1 MNMLPI
7 LLLGKDS
14 PPWMLVALTLCL
26 PAITVFFSK
35 YSHLWFLR
43 FQQMTT
49 AAPVEFQARLQLQSW
64 LHEPDSI
71 VRQFALLLW
80 EWNRTNKTVNC
91 NNFLEETADRRW
103 NDIEEDGNTVPFF
116 VDSPHT
122 AFWHKDRPSIHY
134 TMWIDRF
141 VDRDNISHGEIKLKI
156 ICKNKDAT
164 PQQLM
169 DHLAY
174 LRERSETLKHERAL
188 KQVVLVSSPE
198 EKKEGSGPSFMKY
211 EFKSTSTFANFF
223 CEEAR
228 IVEADLASFLTK
240 KSLYE
245 RTGRPWTYTLLNEG
259 PPGTGK
265 TKLVKAIANHT
276 GRTLIILNLRHI
288 PNVQTLYEAFHSSVL
303 GGDHIPHEKRL
314 YYIPEVD
321 TQKLEELKMR
331 AGSLAGSL
339 AGPDQ
344 EGSGEDTGDE
354 KKQTKGVKK
363 AATAAPSLA
372 EDAKPTLG
380 EILNVL
386 DGVPERYG
394 HILVMD
400 TNAVQRLDP
409 ALVRPGRVDRIL
421 SWQNLS
427 SKSVKQL
434 LEHTYEVTIPNT
446 AALPDRLYSAAELQ
460 QQMATHTKWQDI
472 PQCEESLIEYLEILS
487 SA

>member
-1 MNMLPI
+1 
-7 LLLGKDS
+7 
-14 PPWMLVALTLCL
+14 
-26 PAITVFFSK
+26 
-35 YSHLWFLR
+35 
-43 FQQMTT
+43 MTA

-91 NNFLEETADRRW
+91 SNFLEETADRRW
-103 NDIEEDGNTVPFF
+103 NDVEEDGNTVPFF
-116 VDSPHT
+116 VDSPH
-122 AFWHKDRPSIHY
+122 APFWHKDRPSIHY

-156 ICKNKDAT
+156 TCKNKDAT

-211 EFKSTSTFANFF
+211 AFKSTSTFANFF

-228 IVEADLASFLTK
+228 LVEADLASFLTN

-321 TQKLEELKMR
+321 TQKLEELKTR
-331 AGSLAGSL
+331 ATELV
-339 AGPDQ
+339 GPQADQ
-344 EGSGEDTGDE
+344 EGTKDE
-354 KKQTKGVKK
+354 KKEAKK
-363 AATAAPSLA
+363 AASAPSLTD
-372 EDAKPTLG
+372 DAKPTLG

-421 SWQNLS
+421 SWKNLS

-434 LEHTYEVTIPNT
+434 LEHTYGVTIPKT
-446 AALPDRLYSAAELQ
+446 ASLPDRLYSAAELQ

-472 PQCEESLIEYLEILS
+472 PHCEESLIEYLEILS
-487 SA
+487 SS

>member
-1 MNMLPI
+1 
-7 LLLGKDS
+7 
-14 PPWMLVALTLCL
+14 
-26 PAITVFFSK
+26 
-35 YSHLWFLR
+35 
-43 FQQMTT
+43 
-49 AAPVEFQARLQLQSW
+49 
-64 LHEPDSI
+64 
-71 VRQFALLLW
+71 
-80 EWNRTNKTVNC
+80 
-91 NNFLEETADRRW
+91 
-103 NDIEEDGNTVPFF
+103 
-116 VDSPHT
+116 
-122 AFWHKDRPSIHY
+122 
-134 TMWIDRF
+134 MWIDRF

-156 ICKNKDAT
+156 TCKNKDAT

-211 EFKSTSTFANFF
+211 AFKSTSTFANFF

-228 IVEADLASFLTK
+228 LVEADLASFLTN

-321 TQKLEELKMR
+321 TQKLEELKTR
-331 AGSLAGSL
+331 ATDQAVTLT
-339 AGPDQ
+339 GPTQ
-344 EGSGEDTGDE
+344 EETKEE
-354 KKQTKGVKK
+354 KKEAKK
-363 AATAAPSLA
+363 AASAPSLTD
-372 EDAKPTLG
+372 DAKPTLG

-400 TNAVQRLDP
+400 TNAVHRLDP

-421 SWQNLS
+421 SWKNLS

-446 AALPDRLYSAAELQ
+446 AVLPDRIYSAAELQ

-472 PQCEESLIEYLEILS
+472 PHCEESLIEYLEILS
-487 SA
+487 SS

>member
-1 MNMLPI
+1 MESSFMNMLPI

-26 PAITVFFSK
+26 PAITLFFSK

-43 FQQMTT
+43 LHQMTA

-91 NNFLEETADRRW
+91 CNFLEETADRRW

-116 VDSPHT
+116 VDSPH
-122 AFWHKDRPSIHY
+122 APFWHKDRPSIHY

-156 ICKNKDAT
+156 TCKNKDAT

-174 LRERSETLKHERAL
+174 LREHSETLKHERAL

-211 EFKSTSTFANFF
+211 AFKSTSTFANFF

-228 IVEADLASFLTK
+228 LVETDLASFLTN

-321 TQKLEELKMR
+321 TQKLEELKTR
-331 AGSLAGSL
+331 ATDQAGTL
-339 AGPDQ
+339 TGPTQ
-344 EGSGEDTGDE
+344 EETKEE
-354 KKQTKGVKK
+354 KKEAKK
-363 AATAAPSLA
+363 AASAPSLTD
-372 EDAKPTLG
+372 DAKPTLG

-400 TNAVQRLDP
+400 TNAVHRLDP

-421 SWQNLS
+421 SWKNLS

-434 LEHTYEVTIPNT
+434 LEHTYKVTIPNT
-446 AALPDRLYSAAELQ
+446 AVLPDRLYSAAELQ
-460 QQMATHTKWQDI
+460 QQMATHTKWQEI
-472 PQCEESLIEYLEILS
+472 PHCEESLIEYLEILS
-487 SA
+487 SS

>member
-1 MNMLPI
+1 
-7 LLLGKDS
+7 
-14 PPWMLVALTLCL
+14 MLVTLTLCL
-26 PAITVFFSK
+26 PAITLFFSK

-43 FQQMTT
+43 LHQMTA

-91 NNFLEETADRRW
+91 SNFLEETADRRW

-116 VDSPHT
+116 VDSPH
-122 AFWHKDRPSIHY
+122 APFWHKDRPSIHY

-156 ICKNKDAT
+156 TCKNKDAT

-211 EFKSTSTFANFF
+211 AFKSTSTFANFF

-228 IVEADLASFLTK
+228 LVEADLASFLTN

-321 TQKLEELKMR
+321 TQKLEELKTR
-331 AGSLAGSL
+331 ATELV
-339 AGPDQ
+339 GPQADQ
-344 EGSGEDTGDE
+344 EGTKDE
-354 KKQTKGVKK
+354 KKEAKK
-363 AATAAPSLA
+363 AASAPSLTD
-372 EDAKPTLG
+372 DAKPTLG

-421 SWQNLS
+421 SWKNLS

-434 LEHTYEVTIPNT
+434 LEHTYGVTIPKT
-446 AALPDRLYSAAELQ
+446 ASLPDRLYSAAELQ

-472 PQCEESLIEYLEILS
+472 PHCEESLIEYLEILS
-487 SA
+487 SS